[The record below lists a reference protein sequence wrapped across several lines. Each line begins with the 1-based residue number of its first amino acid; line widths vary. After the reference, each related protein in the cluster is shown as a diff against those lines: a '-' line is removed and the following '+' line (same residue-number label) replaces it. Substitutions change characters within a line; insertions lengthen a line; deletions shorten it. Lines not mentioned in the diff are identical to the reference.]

1 MARIIADCRWCRRP
15 MVAIFAELDIITDP
29 SPAVLSVCRCCDT
42 SPATNPGNRLHA
54 GPPRLPGSK
63 NGWFLP
69 TE

>member
-1 MARIIADCRWCRRP
+1 
-15 MVAIFAELDIITDP
+15 VAIFAELDVITDP

-69 TE
+69 NG